1 MNVYRILLLS
11 ALITLPTAGAWS
23 QGKGVTLSVDPA
35 PAAPATTSAPPPTA
49 PTASAPVAP
58 TPTTA
63 PAAAAPAM
71 APIAAS
77 TPATPAPAV
86 SPPPTAE
93 QKAPAVAKSTSK
105 TIKTSEG
112 IFTAMRGA
120 KGIYWIYTPADSGYS
135 VVLKETENTEK
146 SIVLEGYGLK
156 FTIDP
161 VALRLILTDGT
172 TRKAVNIDEASS
184 AINADNVVEVTY
196 GAGKFSFIEDVYGQ
210 QDMWEQTLKDGKK
223 HQLTDQGG
231 LMLYDPI
238 RKILIGL
245 DIEKKLITFDVEAKK
260 PQTQKM
266 TDLRAAQ

>member
-1 MNVYRILLLS
+1 MLLRLFAMNIRRILLLS
-11 ALITLPTAGAWS
+11 ALITIPTSGAWS

-35 PAAPATTSAPPPTA
+35 AAAPATTAAPA
-49 PTASAPVAP
+49 ASAPIVAAPATAPVAAP
-58 TPTTA
+58 TPA
-63 PAAAAPAM
+63 PAAAAQ
-71 APIAAS
+71 
-77 TPATPAPAV
+77 T
-86 SPPPTAE
+86 
-93 QKAPAVAKSTSK
+93 APAVAKSTSK

-112 IFTAMRGA
+112 TFTAMRGA
-120 KGIYWIYTPADSGYS
+120 KGIYWNYTPTDSSYG
-135 VVLKETENTEK
+135 VILKETENTEK

-161 VALRLILTDGT
+161 VALRLIFTHGT

-184 AINADNVVEVTY
+184 AINADNVIEITY
-196 GAGKFSFIEDVYGQ
+196 GTGKFSFIEDLNGP
-210 QDMWEQTLKDGKK
+210 QDAWELVLKDGTKY
-223 HQLTDQGG
+223 QLMDQGG

-266 TDLRAAQ
+266 TELRAAQ